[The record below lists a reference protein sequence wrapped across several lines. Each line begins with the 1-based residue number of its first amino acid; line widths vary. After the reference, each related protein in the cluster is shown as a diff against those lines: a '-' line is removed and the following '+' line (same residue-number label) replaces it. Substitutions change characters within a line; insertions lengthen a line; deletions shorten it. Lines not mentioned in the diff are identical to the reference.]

1 MHVNHL
7 YLFLYTYKTRWWW
20 VFFFI
25 SQCFKRQ
32 SSLSSSENPVIY
44 REVKKKKRKF
54 PCWSILF
61 LFLLALIS
69 YNAVFFFFLLN
80 LSLFSFCIF
89 FVGQPA
95 SNSTRNLMIY
105 LQLRAFLS
113 LLYNTVFIYS
123 PKTSCSVCM
132 LSQNLCYLHSAKFLM
147 ATIFKVNADFK
158 AYSNVCLQHCEF

>member
-1 MHVNHL
+1 MMVG
-7 YLFLYTYKTRWWW
+7 
-20 VFFFI
+20 FFFI

-54 PCWSILF
+54 PCCSILF

-69 YNAVFFFFLLN
+69 YNAVFFFLLN

-113 LLYNTVFIYS
+113 LLYNTVIIYS

>member
-1 MHVNHL
+1 M
-7 YLFLYTYKTRWWW
+7 
-20 VFFFI
+20 
-25 SQCFKRQ
+25 
-32 SSLSSSENPVIY
+32 IY

-54 PCWSILF
+54 PCCSILF

-69 YNAVFFFFLLN
+69 YNAVFFFFTKSKSVFILH
-80 LSLFSFCIF
+80 F

-105 LQLRAFLS
+105 LQLRGFLS

-132 LSQNLCYLHSAKFLM
+132 LSQNLCYLHSAKFFM

>member
-1 MHVNHL
+1 MSTICFYIL
-7 YLFLYTYKTRWWW
+7 TKTRWWCFLLFYFEMFQTTIFIKFIRKSCDLSW
-20 VFFFI
+20 SLKKEKKISLLLHICFYFYSPKYHITLYFFFTK
-25 SQCFKRQ
+25 S
-32 SSLSSSENPVIY
+32 N
-44 REVKKKKRKF
+44 
-54 PCWSILF
+54 
-61 LFLLALIS
+61 
-69 YNAVFFFFLLN
+69 
-80 LSLFSFCIF
+80 LFSFCIF

-105 LQLRAFLS
+105 LQLRGFLS

-147 ATIFKVNADFK
+147 ASIFKVNADFK

>member
-1 MHVNHL
+1 M
-7 YLFLYTYKTRWWW
+7 
-20 VFFFI
+20 
-25 SQCFKRQ
+25 
-32 SSLSSSENPVIY
+32 IY
-44 REVKKKKRKF
+44 HEVKKKKRKF
-54 PCWSILF
+54 PCCSILF

-69 YNAVFFFFLLN
+69 YNAVFFFFTKSKSVFILHFFCRATCIKFN
-80 LSLFSFCIF
+80 AKSYDLS
-89 FVGQPA
+89 
-95 SNSTRNLMIY
+95 STER
-105 LQLRAFLS
+105 FLS